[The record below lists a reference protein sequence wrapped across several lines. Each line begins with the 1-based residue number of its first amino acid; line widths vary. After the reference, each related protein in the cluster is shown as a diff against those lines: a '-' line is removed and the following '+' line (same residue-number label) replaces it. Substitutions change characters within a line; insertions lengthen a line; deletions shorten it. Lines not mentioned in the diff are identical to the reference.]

1 MESSTENIKL
11 FICKLLI
18 YCFSIRSLHGAGFV
32 HVKIWSS
39 SIGRGATVWQLYNFQ
54 DSQQITEINEHMKYE
69 DYYYLTLACICSVN
83 EIVDVKGEPFKFVLE
98 PVIVAKQPLKQLQ
111 LDQFFKLDEI
121 NVIYCLRHD
130 FLKLKFSFSFLFNL
144 VFGHRDHFQ
153 KVRKVQFA
161 ASIRIDSLDNL
172 FRISGG

>member
-1 MESSTENIKL
+1 M
-11 FICKLLI
+11 
-18 YCFSIRSLHGAGFV
+18 
-32 HVKIWSS
+32 
-39 SIGRGATVWQLYNFQ
+39 
-54 DSQQITEINEHMKYE
+54 
-69 DYYYLTLACICSVN
+69 
-83 EIVDVKGEPFKFVLE
+83 
-98 PVIVAKQPLKQLQ
+98 AKQPLKQLQ

-121 NVIYCLRHD
+121 NVIYCLRHN
-130 FLKLKFSFSFLFNL
+130 FLKLEFDFSFSFLFNL